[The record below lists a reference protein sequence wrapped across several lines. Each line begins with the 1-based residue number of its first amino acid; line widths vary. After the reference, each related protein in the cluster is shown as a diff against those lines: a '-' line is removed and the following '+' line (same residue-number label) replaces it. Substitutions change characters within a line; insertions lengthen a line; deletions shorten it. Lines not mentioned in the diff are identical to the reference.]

1 MLIQRLL
8 SLIENKE
15 HNAISRQNRA
25 KYRKIRNIGTH
36 IETSCQ
42 ALLRPGTGVV
52 DVEVVCLLRVCRRS
66 VLKKVG
72 KRKLRYL
79 LVWLQKHIPR
89 LGSSGS
95 NTQNLKNFPR
105 RQLLEDEL
113 TDVLFCY
120 PRATKIHLH
129 PFIPLFLRGGVA
141 GGSRRAVVGVRA
153 LGWERERLS
162 RGCGLCASCVGR
174 DRCVRA
180 GTWMEEFRTP
190 YSGGN

>member
-25 KYRKIRNIGTH
+25 KYRKIRNIGAH

-79 LVWLQKHIPR
+79 LVWLQKYIPR
-89 LGSSGS
+89 LVKEV
-95 NTQNLKNFPR
+95 QDP
-105 RQLLEDEL
+105 
-113 TDVLFCY
+113 
-120 PRATKIHLH
+120 
-129 PFIPLFLRGGVA
+129 
-141 GGSRRAVVGVRA
+141 
-153 LGWERERLS
+153 
-162 RGCGLCASCVGR
+162 
-174 DRCVRA
+174 
-180 GTWMEEFRTP
+180 TP
-190 YSGGN
+190 KT